1 MHITNEEVRRRAG
14 IRETI
19 SGQVARRR
27 WTWLGHVLRMD
38 HHSHSRIALTWAPE
52 GKRKR
57 GRPRETWRRT
67 VEREIKERGLRSWAE
82 AATAAKDRTTWK
94 ERACG
99 PIPHWGNM
107 KNDDDDTLR

>member
-1 MHITNEEVRRRAG
+1 MRITNEEVRRRAG

-19 SGQVARRR
+19 SDQVARRR

-38 HHSHSRIALTWAPE
+38 HHSHPRIALTWVPE

-57 GRPRETWRRT
+57 SRPRETWRRT
-67 VEREIKERGLRSWAE
+67 VEREIKDRGLKSWAE
-82 AATAAKDRTTWK
+82 AATAAKDRTTWM

-99 PIPHWGNM
+99 PIPHLG
-107 KNDDDDTLR
+107 THGQ